1 MLVRDYMSSKVITVD
16 RQCPIADARALLR
29 KHRFR
34 QLPVIHKD
42 RLSGI
47 VTDRDLRSV
56 SATMKTVSEAMTA
69 KPSAIG
75 PDAPIDEAARLLRTL
90 KVGALPVVENH
101 SLVGIITTSDVIDA
115 FVQLCGVTEPTYHL
129 VLAGGRDAEAKWRIR
144 RVIDRKHGDLK
155 WIYRD
160 RRSGRVHL
168 RLLTTDIDDIVAGL
182 EADGFDVS
190 AVLSPPRRPHS

>member
-1 MLVRDYMSSKVITVD
+1 MLVRDYMSSKVITIE
-16 RQCPIADARALLR
+16 RECSIADARALLR

-34 QLPVIHKD
+34 QLPVMHKD

-47 VTDRDLRSV
+47 VTDRDLRGA
-56 SATMKTVSEAMTA
+56 SAAKGTVSDVMTA
-69 KPSAIG
+69 KPSVVG

-90 KVGALPVVENH
+90 KVGALPVVDH
-101 SLVGIITTSDVIDA
+101 VTLVGIITTSDVLDA

-144 RVIDRKHGDLK
+144 RVIDQKHGDLK

-160 RRSGRVHL
+160 RRSGKVHL
-168 RLLTTDIDDIVAGL
+168 RLHTTDIDDIVAGL
-182 EADGFDVS
+182 EANGFEVS

>member
-1 MLVRDYMSSKVITVD
+1 MLVRDYMSKKVITVD
-16 RQCPIADARALLR
+16 RQCSIVDARALLR

-47 VTDRDLRSV
+47 VTDRDLRSA

-90 KVGALPVVENH
+90 KVGALPVLENR

-129 VLAGGRDAEAKWRIR
+129 VLAGGHDAEAKWRIR

-168 RLLTTDIDDIVAGL
+168 RLLSTDIDDIVAGL
-182 EADGFDVS
+182 EADGFEVS